1 MGWSYATAPDMMG
14 SSIDPRAVENPE
26 TSTFRPV
33 SWMRRQQSPRT
44 VLLAWVSSSI
54 EDSDKCGDW
63 AVNLAM
69 LILTVQTAA
78 MALQLMND
86 PPGSDKRGV
95 EDQLL
100 PAPPLPLALRGT
112 APWRVNAEWLRW
124 SSSESDSDSMTSSS
138 SFAEDFAAAF
148 MAAS

>member
-1 MGWSYATAPDMMG
+1 MGWSYAIAPEMMG

-33 SWMRRQQSPRT
+33 SWMRRQQSPRK
-44 VLLAWVSSSI
+44 VLSAWVSSSI

-69 LILTVQTAA
+69 IILTVQTAA

-100 PAPPLPLALRGT
+100 PALPLRSALRGT
-112 APWRVNAEWLRW
+112 VPWRVNPECLR
-124 SSSESDSDSMTSSS
+124 
-138 SFAEDFAAAF
+138 
-148 MAAS
+148 